1 MKKLFTLSF
10 ALIATVIMTAQNG
23 KSIPSMKLKTLE
35 GKNLAI
41 TVPKGTQPG
50 TVLSISEQGLPT
62 RGGGRGNIYLTIQAD
77 IPSVSKQEWVE
88 TLTKLRNEIN

>member
-1 MKKLFTLSF
+1 MLGTKQ
-10 ALIATVIMTAQNG
+10 TV
-23 KSIPSMKLKTLE
+23 KTLE
-35 GKNLAI
+35 GRNLAI